1 MPTRTRR
8 SFVTFQLPCTSQRD
22 YELTR
27 RAGNQ
32 TFVFFS

>member
-8 SFVTFQLPCTSQRD
+8 SFVTFQLPCTSQSD
-22 YELTR
+22 YELTQ

-32 TFVFFS
+32 AFVFWS